1 MYKVIHDFVDK
12 DGIFYNIGEFYPF
25 FTIEVD
31 EKHIE
36 YLLSE
41 KNKLKKPVIEEIKN
55 ETEDVEIEDGNTSDS
70 EE

>member
-1 MYKVIHDFVDK
+1 MYKVIHDFIDK

-25 FTIEVD
+25 FAIEVD

-36 YLLSE
+36 YLSGT
-41 KNKLKKPVIEEIKN
+41 KNKVGKPLIEEIKT
-55 ETEDVEIEDGNTSDS
+55 ETEDVVIEDGNTSDS

>member
-1 MYKVIHDFVDK
+1 MYKVIHDFIDK
-12 DGIFYNIGEFYPF
+12 DGVFYYIGDNYPF

-36 YLLSE
+36 YLSGTE
-41 KNKLKKPVIEEIKN
+41 NKIGKPLIEETKT
-55 ETEDVEIEDGNTSDS
+55 ETEDVVVDDENTSDS

>member
-25 FTIEVD
+25 FAIEVD

-36 YLLSE
+36 YLSGT
-41 KNKLKKPVIEEIKN
+41 KNKVGKPLIEEIKT
-55 ETEDVEIEDGNTSDS
+55 ETEDVVIEDENTSDS

>member
-25 FTIEVD
+25 FAIEVD

-36 YLLSE
+36 YLSGT
-41 KNKLKKPVIEEIKN
+41 KNKVGKPLIEEIKN